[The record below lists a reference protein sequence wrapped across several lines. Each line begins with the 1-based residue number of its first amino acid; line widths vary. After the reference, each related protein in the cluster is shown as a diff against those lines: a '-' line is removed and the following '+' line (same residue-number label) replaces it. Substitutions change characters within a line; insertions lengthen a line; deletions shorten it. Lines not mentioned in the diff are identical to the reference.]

1 MIQITVTNEQGVALV
16 LPMFVTRW
24 NNPDFTQENGELL
37 IAHTGDKEAWHDV
50 CYVCYD
56 GGQMSHS
63 FEPDEES
70 REHGYKAYSYSITL
84 NGKTCTAE
92 ELYEYCLTC
101 YIVEDEPDFNTPM
114 TSEDERDAFTYVNTT
129 SWSNK

>member
-1 MIQITVTNEQGVALV
+1 MINITVTNEQGVSIV

-24 NNPDFTQENGELL
+24 DNPDFTQENGELL

-63 FEPDEES
+63 FEPDDES
-70 REHGYKAYSYSITL
+70 REHGYKAYSYEITL

-92 ELYEYCLTC
+92 ELYEYCDTY

-114 TSEDERDAFTYVNTT
+114 TTEDEREAMTHANTT
-129 SWSNK
+129 VGNK

>member
-1 MIQITVTNEQGVALV
+1 MINITVTNEQGVSIV

-24 NNPDFTQENGELL
+24 DNPDFTQENGELL

-63 FEPDEES
+63 FEPDDES
-70 REHGYKAYSYSITL
+70 REHGYKAYSYVITL
-84 NGKTCTAE
+84 NGEPCTAE

-101 YIVEDEPDFNTPM
+101 YIVEGEPDFNTPM
-114 TSEDERDAFTYVNTT
+114 STEDEREAMTHANTT
-129 SWSNK
+129 VGNK